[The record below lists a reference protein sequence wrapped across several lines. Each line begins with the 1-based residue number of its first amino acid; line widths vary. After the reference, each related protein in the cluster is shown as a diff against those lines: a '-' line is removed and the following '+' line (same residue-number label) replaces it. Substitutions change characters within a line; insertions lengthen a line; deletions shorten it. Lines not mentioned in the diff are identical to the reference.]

1 MANIRSAKKSIR
13 SDATKT
19 RRNRSVRT
27 SVRSQVSKART
38 SLIASLENLE
48 VEEYLQTAEQQVRVA
63 IKMLDRAAEKGILHA
78 NNVARRKG
86 RLMELAADVFKAAKE
101 GSADTAAAVRAAAVG
116 GTKGKTTAST
126 VARKPATTKTTAAKT
141 TAKATTAKK
150 TTRKATTSKT
160 KA

>member
-38 SLIASLENLE
+38 TLVASLENLE
-48 VEEYLQTAEQQVRVA
+48 AEEYLQTAEQQVRLA

-86 RLMELAADVFKAAKE
+86 RLMELASDVFKAAKE
-101 GSADTAAAVRAAAVG
+101 GSAETAAAVRAAATG
-116 GTKGKTTAST
+116 GTKGKTTAGT
-126 VARKPATTKTTAAKT
+126 TARKPAAKATAPKASTT
-141 TAKATTAKK
+141 KATTAKK
-150 TTRKATTSKT
+150 TTRKTATSK